1 MTGGESC
8 RHGSWAHCRHGN
20 SDTFW
25 LCLKAVLAL
34 LTTTNPSIS
43 LLSTGP
49 STKLLH
55 SLYSKIS
62 QYTEL
67 TNHNMRFN
75 AFIFGLLK

>member
-1 MTGGESC
+1 ML
-8 RHGSWAHCRHGN
+8 HLMML
-20 SDTFW
+20 FW
-25 LCLKAVLAL
+25 LCSPQQILMFHFF
-34 LTTTNPSIS
+34 TI
-43 LLSTGP
+43 GP

-67 TNHNMRFN
+67 TNHTMRFN